1 MLTVFFTIHS
11 KGFQKKFQQKLKFPS
26 VVFELTIT
34 GFVIIYPTYLSLF
47 YQGDQGMVHASE
59 ERNSLTKVLHFAEY
73 HKGNAARSQA
83 SFLFTL

>member
-1 MLTVFFTIHS
+1 M
-11 KGFQKKFQQKLKFPS
+11 G
-26 VVFELTIT
+26 FELTIT
-34 GFVIIYPTYLSLF
+34 GFVIIHPTYLSLC

-83 SFLFTL
+83 GFLFTL